1 MIAVQVFNNLG
12 AGKGF
17 NLLFL
22 TLYIYYIKIFEYFQ
36 MNEGF
41 SRFRI
46 FPRLDIT
53 VSSITIWGTTYNTY
67 PLCQFL
73 VIPENFLGDFI
84 FYLRCSNPRK
94 VSRDMAP

>member
-1 MIAVQVFNNLG
+1 MREKDFISFSQP
-12 AGKGF
+12 
-17 NLLFL
+17 
-22 TLYIYYIKIFEYFQ
+22 YIYYIKIFEYFQ
-36 MNEGF
+36 MDEGF

-53 VSSITIWGTTYNTY
+53 VSSIAIWGTTYNTY

-84 FYLRCSNPRK
+84 FLLALLQS
-94 VSRDMAP
+94 S